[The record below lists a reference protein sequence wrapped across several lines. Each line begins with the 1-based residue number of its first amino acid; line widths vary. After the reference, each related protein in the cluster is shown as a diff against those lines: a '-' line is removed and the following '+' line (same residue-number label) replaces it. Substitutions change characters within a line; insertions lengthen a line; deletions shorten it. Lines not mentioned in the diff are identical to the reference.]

1 MIPILTIT
9 LNPAVDLD
17 TSTADVRPGPKL
29 RCSTPRLDPG
39 GGGINVTRAM
49 AELGGESLAL
59 VAAGGGMGVVLAKL
73 MAATGLPVRIIEAPG
88 ETRQSVAVIEESS
101 GKQFRFIFPGP
112 QWSENDI
119 SKAEA
124 EIAEVIPKGGLVVL
138 SGSPPPGFADDFPA
152 RLVALCADL
161 GARLIL
167 DTSGAALRALQAGRI
182 AGLDVL
188 RLDHEEAEEL
198 AARPLPDARDSADF
212 AQTLVRGGVARVVV
226 LARGAEG
233 SILATDQDRWLSHAA
248 EVPVRSKTG
257 AGDSF
262 VAGFTLALSQGAAL
276 PDCLQ
281 RGMAAASAAVM
292 TEATRLCERAD
303 AERLIGECPV
313 EQI

>member
-1 MIPILTIT
+1 MTSVLTIT

-17 TSTADVRPGPKL
+17 TSTAEIRPGPKL

-39 GGGINVTRAM
+39 GGGLNVSRAM

-59 VAAGGGMGVVLAKL
+59 VAAGGAMGVVLAKL
-73 MAATGLPVRIIEAPG
+73 LAGTGLPVRIIEAPG
-88 ETRQSVAVIEESS
+88 ETRQSVAVIEDGT

-112 QWSENDI
+112 HWSEGDI
-119 SKAEA
+119 AKAES
-124 EIAEVIPKGGLVVL
+124 EIAEVIPEGGLVVL
-138 SGSPPPGFADDFPA
+138 SGSHPPGFPDDFPA
-152 RLVALCADL
+152 RLVAMCSKFD
-161 GARLIL
+161 ARLIL

-198 AARPLPDARDSADF
+198 AARPLPTAKDSADF
-212 AQTLVRGGVARVVV
+212 AQSLVRHGVARVVV
-226 LARGAEG
+226 LARGADG
-233 SILATDQDRWLSHAA
+233 SILATDRDRWLSHAA
-248 EVPVRSKTG
+248 DVPVRSKTG

-292 TEATRLCERAD
+292 TEATRLCERSD
-303 AERLIGECPV
+303 AERLIADCPV
-313 EQI
+313 ERI

>member
-1 MIPILTIT
+1 MTSVLTIT

-17 TSTADVRPGPKL
+17 TSTAEIRPGPKL

-39 GGGINVTRAM
+39 GGGLNVSRAM

-73 MAATGLPVRIIEAPG
+73 LAGTGLPVRIIEAPG
-88 ETRQSVAVIEESS
+88 ETRQSVAVIEDGT

-112 QWSENDI
+112 HWSEGDI
-119 SKAEA
+119 AKAES
-124 EIAEVIPKGGLVVL
+124 EIAEVIPVGGLVVL
-138 SGSPPPGFADDFPA
+138 SGSHPPGFPDDFPA
-152 RLVALCADL
+152 RLVALCSKFD
-161 GARLIL
+161 ARLIL

-198 AARPLPDARDSADF
+198 AARSLPTAKDSADF
-212 AQTLVRGGVARVVV
+212 AQSLVRNGVARVVV
-226 LARGAEG
+226 LARGADG
-233 SILATDQDRWLSHAA
+233 SILATDRDRWLSHAA
-248 EVPVRSKTG
+248 DVPVRSKTG

-292 TEATRLCERAD
+292 TEATRLCERSD
-303 AERLIGECPV
+303 AERLIAVCPV
-313 EQI
+313 ERI

>member
-1 MIPILTIT
+1 
-9 LNPAVDLD
+9 
-17 TSTADVRPGPKL
+17 
-29 RCSTPRLDPG
+29 
-39 GGGINVTRAM
+39 M

-73 MAATGLPVRIIEAPG
+73 LAGTGLPVRIIEAPG
-88 ETRQSVAVIEESS
+88 ETRQSVAVIEDGT

-112 QWSENDI
+112 HWSEADI
-119 SKAEA
+119 AKAES

-138 SGSPPPGFADDFPA
+138 SGSHPPGFPDDFPA
-152 RLVALCADL
+152 RLVTLCSKFD
-161 GARLIL
+161 ARLIL

-198 AARPLPDARDSADF
+198 AARILPTAKDSADF
-212 AQTLVRGGVARVVV
+212 AQSLVRNGVARVVV
-226 LARGAEG
+226 LARGADG
-233 SILATDQDRWLSHAA
+233 SILATDRDRWLSHAA
-248 EVPVRSKTG
+248 DVPVRSKTG

-292 TEATRLCERAD
+292 TEATRLCERSD
-303 AERLIGECPV
+303 AERLIADCPV
-313 EQI
+313 ERI